1 MEDSADLLA
10 WRNEFRARKM
20 FRNRTRVSA
29 RDHMRWLSEKLEDQK
44 TYIFI
49 GEELGI
55 GKVGVCRIE
64 RSSNLTEYEIS
75 VTIAQNL
82 RGRGIGSEFTRLVIS
97 TFWLEISCPI
107 VAWVNK
113 SNFASA
119 SLFTNLG
126 FVASGVSQGDFLQF
140 KLDVGCLI

>member
-1 MEDSADLLA
+1 MADSADLLA

-20 FRNRTRVSA
+20 FKNQSRVSP
-29 RDHMRWLSEKLEDQK
+29 RDHMRWLSEKLEDQE
-44 TYIFI
+44 TFIFI
-49 GEELGI
+49 GEEVGI

-64 RSSNLTEYEIS
+64 KSSSSMNYEIS
-75 VTIAQNL
+75 VTIPQDL

-97 TFWLEISCPI
+97 AFWLEISCPI

-113 SNFASA
+113 SNLASV

-126 FVASGVSQGDFLQF
+126 FIASGLSQGDFLQF

>member
-1 MEDSADLLA
+1 
-10 WRNEFRARKM
+10 
-20 FRNRTRVSA
+20 
-29 RDHMRWLSEKLEDQK
+29 MRWLSEKLEDQE
-44 TYIFI
+44 TFIFI
-49 GEELGI
+49 GEEVGI

-64 RSSNLTEYEIS
+64 KSSSSMNYEIS
-75 VTIAQNL
+75 VTIPQDL

-97 TFWLEISCPI
+97 AFWLEISCPI

-113 SNFASA
+113 SNLASV

-126 FVASGVSQGDFLQF
+126 FIASGLSQGDFLQF